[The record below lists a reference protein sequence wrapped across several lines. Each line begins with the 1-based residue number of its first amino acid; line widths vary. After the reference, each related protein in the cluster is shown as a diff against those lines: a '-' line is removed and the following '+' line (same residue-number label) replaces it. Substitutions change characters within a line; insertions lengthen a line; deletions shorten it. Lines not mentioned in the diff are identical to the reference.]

1 MIPVS
6 YTHLYCPLK
15 YWPNTGVEGGV
26 GGSTNPNIYLFPIS
40 TSAINKNSNL
50 RQTEGW
56 S

>member
-1 MIPVS
+1 M
-6 YTHLYCPLK
+6 YKRQLK